1 MSSQQLIANELLAFI
16 QNAIDTMD
24 EVSIVQI
31 CKSNFKEDE
40 ICSGKALLFQTLGK
54 ADQMPSRRRDGGIKS
69 LQDIITMF
77 KATDPDEV
85 PSFVAKELRKLPPV
99 TFDHVDVT
107 TLLKDIV
114 TLKANLAEL
123 SRKFDVSQDTITEL
137 RKEITTLRN
146 SAPVTRSHVDAL
158 NSNVNNRLEA
168 DDDSAASSFESKR
181 PPVQRERPE
190 PRVPPAAP
198 PPARPP
204 RGPQHSANK
213 QPAGR
218 GYADAAGRAA
228 APRQPPAPPKATE
241 PRATST
247 PNRPLSTKVDEEGFI
262 LVQKKSKAR
271 KKPCKSLCGS
281 AEPDPG
287 SGLRAATPN
296 TALYVSRLHHT
307 VAVADV
313 VEYVRRK
320 SGYTLRRHTGFEVA
334 IRDKSGDEKHRA
346 TGQWNSI
353 IINNMIT
360 RHLLHMTWK

>member
-137 RKEITTLRN
+137 RKEITSLRN
-146 SAPVTRSHVDAL
+146 SAPVTRSPVDAS

-168 DDDSAASSFESKR
+168 DADSAVSSFESKR
-181 PPVQRERPE
+181 PPVQRERPG
-190 PRVPPAAP
+190 PRVPPAARRP
-198 PPARPP
+198 RAPARAAAL
-204 RGPQHSANK
+204 RQQAASWA
-213 QPAGR
+213 R
-218 GYADAAGRAA
+218 YADAAGRAA

-320 SGYTLRRHTGFEVA
+320 SGYTLRSLSET
-334 IRDKSGDEKHRA
+334 
-346 TGQWNSI
+346 T
-353 IINNMIT
+353 
-360 RHLLHMTWK
+360 